1 VKQSLNRF
9 VPVLAAVVSVGALLM
24 IAPVQAE
31 IYKYRDSSGKIHYTD
46 RPQRRSTGFQLLWQ
60 SGNDPRFATYSR
72 IDLKSWEYNR
82 RRLTGV
88 IAQVARESGL
98 PPELIHAV
106 VRAESAYDPKAL
118 SNKGAR
124 GLMQLMPAT
133 ARRYGVKDSWDAEQN
148 LRGGASYLKDLLQM
162 FDQDLELAVAAYNAG
177 ENAVK
182 RYGRKIPP
190 YDETR
195 NYVRKVVKFYNQ
207 GTPRVVS
214 SYPTIR

>member
-1 VKQSLNRF
+1 VKQPLNRF
-9 VPVLAAVVSVGALLM
+9 VPVLAVVVSIGALLLA
-24 IAPVQAE
+24 APAQAE
-31 IYKYRDSSGKIHYTD
+31 IYKYRDAAGNIHYTD
-46 RPQRRSTGFQLLWQ
+46 RPQRRSTGFKLLWQ

-72 IDLKSWEYNR
+72 IDVKSWEYNR

-88 IAQVARESGL
+88 IAQVARETGL
-98 PPELIHAV
+98 PAELIHAV

-118 SNKGAR
+118 SKKGAQ

-162 FDQDLELAVAAYNAG
+162 FDRDLELAVAAYNAG

-182 RYGRKIPP
+182 RYGNKIPP

-207 GTPRVVS
+207 GTPRLVGA
-214 SYPTIR
+214 YPTIR

>member
-1 VKQSLNRF
+1 M
-9 VPVLAAVVSVGALLM
+9 LAALAAATLLFSLP
-24 IAPVQAE
+24 AAAE
-31 IYKYRDSSGKIHYTD
+31 IYKYRDSAGNIHYTD
-46 RPQRRSTGFQLLWQ
+46 RPQKRNSGFRLLWR
-60 SGNDPRFATYSR
+60 SGDDPRFATYSR

-82 RRLTGV
+82 RRLTGL
-88 IAQVARESGL
+88 IAEVARDTGV
-98 PPELIHAV
+98 PAELLHAV

-118 SNKGAR
+118 SKKGAR

-133 ARRYGVKDSWDAEQN
+133 ARRYGVEDSWDAEQN
-148 LRGGASYLKDLLQM
+148 LRGGASYLKDLLRM

-182 RYGRKIPP
+182 RYGNRIPP

-207 GTPRVVS
+207 GTPRVAGR
-214 SYPTIR
+214 YPTIR